1 MLEVDQEIDEADLQH
16 WSGRRVLVTGAGGF
30 IGSHLAELLVRAGA
44 DVRAMV
50 RYNGRSDVGSLA
62 DVDSHVRSAIEIV
75 FSDITDPFAVR
86 RIVAGMDTVFHLA
99 ALIAIP
105 YSYVAPASYVTTNV
119 SGTLNVLEAVRDLGI
134 PRMVQTSTSETYGT
148 ARTVPM
154 DETHPTQAQSPYA
167 ASKVAADAM
176 AESFNRAFGTPVA
189 TIRPFNTYGPRQS
202 ARAVIPT
209 IGAQLVAGRTTIALG
224 DARPIRDLTYVE
236 DTVRAFLAIAR
247 TEACIGTV
255 TNVGSGSGIS
265 IGDLAR
271 LMADIAGIDDLQIE
285 EEPQRLRP
293 DASEV
298 MQLVADATSARR
310 RSGWEP
316 RVSLNAGLNRV
327 LRYIRAHP
335 GRYDI
340 TRYTT

>member
-1 MLEVDQEIDEADLQH
+1 MLEVDQKIDEADLQH

-148 ARTVPM
+148 ARTIPM

-167 ASKVAADAM
+167 ASKIAADAM

-209 IGAQLVAGRTTIALG
+209 IGAQLVAGRTSIALG

-298 MQLVADATSARR
+298 MQLVADATNARR